1 MKLFFACRLEKE
13 ENQNN
18 MEDDYNFDHY
28 LDNKIK
34 DEDNLRIKNKDSLS
48 LKIYIIG
55 SGDEKEYII
64 NNLFRDKIDDSM
76 KDLADKEFKT
86 EQFHW
91 IARIYK
97 EEFIDEKICEELRK
111 EIKKDK
117 SNKENKI
124 LKYQVILC
132 FGNKNTK
139 IISSHFTK
147 LRQSRMIFVT
157 DSECDLDEKMDKR
170 YVTNIICKNI
180 SNEQLNSKII
190 TALWEI
196 DCCFKEKGNQMCR
209 YTPEKIFNGFENDNS
224 LFSINILLTGLSRT
238 GKSTFINLLSGKIIA
253 LEADSSDSVTK
264 NISEYYIYK
273 CDNKDGH
280 AAIKI
285 IDTPGIVP
293 NDNKKE
299 YREVQNKV
307 IDMIKNQDKDFNT
320 KIHFIFF
327 ILNKDS
333 SLEGENILEIL
344 ETLNQSKCPVYFI
357 LNKTEED
364 DNFDS
369 LVDPKTEYFDENKFE
384 NLSKEDNFILAN
396 FKAKGKKKIFGI
408 DKIFQKI
415 KDHIENKNY
424 LNKELGD
431 KMKNLLKDY
440 RSQVAYDKSFFD
452 DDKDKNWIE
461 KKKSVIDFDKR
472 MKEINEL
479 ISKND
484 FFSKI
489 GYNILID
496 NGKKI
501 ADKCCDV
508 IISLSK
514 LKQLFP
520 TSSGNVPSIS
530 IFQAFMIKEI
540 GEGFGQDINA
550 LNSQTK
556 LLMNKLNIL
565 KENEGME
572 NNNDN
577 EKLSE
582 ILDNK
587 EITEYRE
594 VIKEKIQD
602 KLQKGNEKGILPLAK
617 LMNQIREKY
626 IQWPKENNKLGEE
639 ELINF
644 DLTVNIYKFCLCFF
658 ERELKESDCLSFMVN
673 YFDRIESLLKDIED
687 YINKNDWEKYNLE
700 IKK

>member
-320 KIHFIFF
+320 QIHFIFF
-327 ILNKDS
+327 ILNPDS
-333 SLEGENILEIL
+333 PLEGENILEIL

-396 FKAKGKKKIFGI
+396 FKAKGKKKFLALT
-408 DKIFQKI
+408 KYF
-415 KDHIENKNY
+415 
-424 LNKELGD
+424 
-431 KMKNLLKDY
+431 
-440 RSQVAYDKSFFD
+440 
-452 DDKDKNWIE
+452 
-461 KKKSVIDFDKR
+461 KK
-472 MKEINEL
+472 
-479 ISKND
+479 
-484 FFSKI
+484 
-489 GYNILID
+489 
-496 NGKKI
+496 
-501 ADKCCDV
+501 
-508 IISLSK
+508 
-514 LKQLFP
+514 
-520 TSSGNVPSIS
+520 
-530 IFQAFMIKEI
+530 
-540 GEGFGQDINA
+540 
-550 LNSQTK
+550 
-556 LLMNKLNIL
+556 
-565 KENEGME
+565 
-572 NNNDN
+572 
-577 EKLSE
+577 
-582 ILDNK
+582 
-587 EITEYRE
+587 
-594 VIKEKIQD
+594 
-602 KLQKGNEKGILPLAK
+602 
-617 LMNQIREKY
+617 
-626 IQWPKENNKLGEE
+626 
-639 ELINF
+639 
-644 DLTVNIYKFCLCFF
+644 
-658 ERELKESDCLSFMVN
+658 
-673 YFDRIESLLKDIED
+673 
-687 YINKNDWEKYNLE
+687 
-700 IKK
+700 